1 MLLSRICINLSACRP
16 HRKAVAFRS
25 QVTAR
30 SIASQS
36 SSPEE
41 LKHTPRT
48 TRLPGPGQKS
58 ARSSISQFK
67 HPRVVSNS
75 SEARAARLKFPSR
88 SDGSVLVTE
97 DNLPNDTGVKATIT
111 INNPSKLNIL
121 STPTLITL
129 QNKLYALNKDGELR
143 ALVITGQADPSRTAS
158 FCAGANIQEMESINT
173 PDEAKKFI
181 SRIYAICE
189 LLRNMK
195 AVTTARIDGLCFGAG
210 LELAACCDFRYATER
225 STFSMKEVAVGIP
238 SVVHARLLSNIMGW
252 QAAKRM
258 VLLGKVID
266 AEEAHQ
272 SSLLDGKFVTVAAM
286 DAQIEEDVQLVASYG
301 RQTMRTQKALNVQCE
316 ESDLMAGIHA
326 SINHFATMWEDG
338 GKEPKQYMGA
348 WLQRSRDKKAEQG

>member
-1 MLLSRICINLSACRP
+1 M
-16 HRKAVAFRS
+16 
-25 QVTAR
+25 
-30 SIASQS
+30 
-36 SSPEE
+36 
-41 LKHTPRT
+41 
-48 TRLPGPGQKS
+48 
-58 ARSSISQFK
+58 
-67 HPRVVSNS
+67 VSNS

-97 DNLPNDTGVKATIT
+97 EDLLNGTGIKATIT

-121 STPTLITL
+121 STATLITL
-129 QNKLYALNKDGELR
+129 QNKLYALNKDGDLR
-143 ALVITGQADPSRTAS
+143 ALVITGQADALRTAS

-225 STFSMKEVAVGIP
+225 STFTMKEVAVGIP

-266 AEEAHQ
+266 AEEAHH
-272 SSLLDGKFVTVAAM
+272 SSLLDGKFATVAAM

-301 RQTMRTQKALNVQCE
+301 RKTMRTQKALNVQCE

-348 WLQRSRDKKAEQG
+348 WLQRSRDKKAEQGFGA